1 MLSRPSPLTD
11 AVAALMTQ
19 ACGRLVATQD
29 EWLPPLT
36 ADALTAVGLEAAAN
50 DPALRAAAERAFH
63 ATFLDWFGHTMVH
76 PGEPVPVRLNDAVR
90 QISRELVL
98 LGLEDVA
105 ISAYSAGQARA
116 FALLIDAAFSV
127 TDDPAELQILLET
140 ATWSMSS
147 FVERTVAA
155 VDDLMATER
164 EDVARAGRAEVRQAV
179 ELVLSG
185 AEITAGRAESRLGYR
200 LDSSHVAII
209 AWTEQGEAGV
219 SELETATRTIV
230 HGGRRALAVAPSSS
244 TRWLWT
250 PGTELQAVVERVQAT
265 ARQHAPVRF
274 ALGGPHSGIAGFR
287 RSHREALRA
296 QRFASGPASGERAVT
311 VFDDVHLL
319 SIMLSD
325 QDEARDF
332 VERVLGPFAGAD
344 ASVIQTVAIF
354 VESGCSVRE
363 TAARAFCHRN
373 TVLRRLALAR
383 RDLPRPLEDN
393 AVQVGVA
400 LRLVGH
406 LERRAAAPGSS

>member
-1 MLSRPSPLTD
+1 
-11 AVAALMTQ
+11 MTH

-29 EWLPPLT
+29 EWLPQLT

-50 DPALRAAAERAFH
+50 DPALRAAAEKAFR
-63 ATFLDWFGHTMVH
+63 ATFLDWFAHAMVH
-76 PGEPVPVRLNDAVR
+76 PGEPVPVQLNDAVR
-90 QISRELVL
+90 QVSRELVL
-98 LGLEDVA
+98 LGLEDIA
-105 ISAYSAGQARA
+105 ITAYSAGQARA

-127 TDDPAELQILLET
+127 TDDPVELQALLET

-164 EDVARAGRAEVRQAV
+164 DDVTRAGRAEVRQAV

-185 AEITAGRAESRLGYR
+185 AEITADRAESRLGYR
-200 LDSSHVAII
+200 LDASHVAIV

-219 SELETATRTIV
+219 GDLETATRTIV
-230 HGGRRALAVAPSSS
+230 HGGGRALAVAPSGA
-244 TRWLWT
+244 TRWLWV
-250 PGTELQAVVERVQAT
+250 PGTELRAVVDRVQAA

-274 ALGGPHSGIAGFR
+274 ALGGPHSGVAGFR

-296 QRFASGPASGERAVT
+296 QRFASGLAGSGDAVT

-319 SIMLSD
+319 SMLLSD
-325 QDEARDF
+325 QQEAKDF
-332 VERVLGPFAGAD
+332 VERVLGPLAHAD

-393 AVQVGVA
+393 VVQVGVA

-406 LERRAAAPGSS
+406 LDRRAAGPGLP